1 MWGALVRQ
9 LVAYVLT
16 RRGKKVIAFVGTM
29 LLLFVTAL
37 LLDTQL
43 YLTAGFTGLLAAA
56 TVLSWAVNNIRQRHR
71 DRERERLQLE
81 EALRR
86 AAAAAARGE
95 KMDKARSTFTGAA
108 RTVTGGAANVV
119 GAARSGISAT
129 RDKLKFWKRRNP
141 HPAPAN
147 DPGSA
152 T

>member
-29 LLLFVTAL
+29 LMLFVTAL

-43 YLTAGFTGLLAAA
+43 YLTAGFTGVLAAV
-56 TVLSWAVNNIRQRHR
+56 TVVSWAVNNIRQKRR

-95 KMDKARSTFTGAA
+95 KMGKARSTVAGAA
-108 RTVTGGAANVV
+108 RTVSGGAANVV

-129 RDKLKFWKRRNP
+129 RDKLKIWKRRNP